1 MGVYESGASGKMGTR
16 HVLQLDLSQQE
27 EKKIPRWNPIRMWTK
42 ATAQTLRYAL

>member
-27 EKKIPRWNPIRMWTK
+27 EKKIPR
-42 ATAQTLRYAL
+42 